1 MLKDRKPIDGRP
13 GADLEMADFEA
24 TKLLLTSKLELEPT
38 RAECL
43 AYLLYPK
50 VYLEFLKAR
59 KAHGAHVSVLP
70 TMAFFHGMA
79 LAQELHV
86 EIERGQG
93 LVIRLVAIG
102 DPDVE
107 GKRAIFFDLN
117 GQPRRIVVHDRT
129 LGIQIQQRA
138 KADPDD
144 QRQVGA
150 PLPGLIAS
158 HTHSEGEH
166 VAAGERLCVI
176 EAMKMESNVT
186 APIEGRIQKIHLE
199 AGQQVETGDL
209 LFSLEPS

>member
-50 VYLEFLKAR
+50 VYLEFLEAR
-59 KAHGAHVSVLP
+59 KAHGANVSVLP

-199 AGQQVETGDL
+199 AGEQVETGDL